1 MTILN
6 GCRRAHGAAR
16 PEGGRGLWRKQES
29 RLIEEE
35 GWQNQVGISMTGY
48 PDGEDGVILVGSFH
62 GNR

>member
-1 MTILN
+1 MTILT
-6 GCRRAHGAAR
+6 GGRRAHRSAR
-16 PEGGRGLWRKQES
+16 PERGRGPGRKQES